1 MRRLNEAMMGLGMG
15 HERNVNGA
23 MMGLGMGH
31 EKTEWSH
38 DGSGDG
44 S

>member
-1 MRRLNEAMMGLGMG
+1 MRRLN
-15 HERNVNGA
+15 GA
-23 MMGLGMGH
+23 VMGLGMGH